1 MKNSKPKT
9 IADLKF
15 NWKFGTDI
23 TVESKFQQLNPKLI
37 DFRIKEGN
45 YQFIIGDRKFEV
57 DCFYSRPIRYFFQD
71 IVELSADFIHGP
83 SKLVKFELIA
93 ENTFRIHV
101 KN

>member
-1 MKNSKPKT
+1 MSKSKPKT

-15 NWKFGTDI
+15 NWKFGNDFTCA
-23 TVESKFQQLNPKLI
+23 EFQQLNPKLI

-45 YQFIIGDRKFEV
+45 YQFIIGDHKFEV

-93 ENTFRIHV
+93 ENTFKIHV